1 MTQEKVITLV
11 QDSDLN
17 EVVKTT
23 MIKRVTEEGL
33 TQDVL
38 DALKEAFQME
48 IDKGFDALGIDIS
61 DTPEYKEKEAVMM
74 KEVEAAKA
82 EFDSAMTD
90 IDQQTKTLQQET
102 SKALDELETEIIKDQ
117 IE

>member
-1 MTQEKVITLV
+1 MTREEVITLV

-17 EVVKTT
+17 ETVKTT
-23 MIKRVTEEGL
+23 LIKRVTEEGL

-38 DALKEAFQME
+38 DTLKEALQME

-61 DTPEYKEKEAVMM
+61 DTPEYKEKEATMV

-82 EFDSAMTD
+82 DFDTAIVD
-90 IDQQTKTLQQET
+90 IDQQTKTLQQQT
-102 SKALDELETEIIKDQ
+102 SKALDELEAEIVREQ
-117 IE
+117 N

>member
-1 MTQEKVITLV
+1 MTREEVITLV

-17 EVVKTT
+17 ETVQTAL
-23 MIKRVTEEGL
+23 IKRITEEGL

-38 DALKEAFQME
+38 DALKEAFQTE
-48 IDKGFDALGIDIS
+48 IDKGFETLGIDIS
-61 DTPEYKEKEAVMM
+61 DTPEYKEKEAAMV

-82 EFDSAMTD
+82 DFDSAMAD

-102 SKALDELETEIIKDQ
+102 SKALDELEAEVIR
-117 IE
+117 E

>member
-1 MTQEKVITLV
+1 MTREEVITLV

-17 EVVKTT
+17 EAVKTT
-23 MIKRVTEEGL
+23 LIKRVTEEGL

-38 DALKEAFQME
+38 DVLKEAFQME

-61 DTPEYKEKEAVMM
+61 DTPEYKEREAAMV

-82 EFDSAMTD
+82 DFDTTMAD
-90 IDQQTKTLQQET
+90 IDKQTRILQEET
-102 SKALDELETEIIKDQ
+102 GKALDELEAQIIKDQ
-117 IE
+117 M

>member
-1 MTQEKVITLV
+1 MTREEVITLV

-17 EVVKTT
+17 ETIQT
-23 MIKRVTEEGL
+23 ALIKRITEEGL

-61 DTPEYKEKEAVMM
+61 DTPEYKEKEAAMV
-74 KEVEAAKA
+74 KEVESAKA
-82 EFDSAMTD
+82 EYDSAMAD

-102 SKALDELETEIIKDQ
+102 SKALDELEAEIIKDQ
-117 IE
+117 I